1 MSPDGGLAGEHVG
14 AVIENEICA
23 ERLKDNPLRLESM
36 DLAVRTSQPRKFH
49 GMGTDMRSSLNNNV
63 VQMNQCWKSCSSP
76 NEYSPY
82 NSNERPT

>member
-14 AVIENEICA
+14 AVIESEICA

-49 GMGTDMRSSLNNNV
+49 GMGTRYAF
-63 VQMNQCWKSCSSP
+63 QPQQQR
-76 NEYSPY
+76 
-82 NSNERPT
+82 RPDESMLEEL